1 MKKSYMK
8 NFISFFFICSI
19 WIILLVQFS
28 SAQDATENLL
38 EKVEVKFFL
47 NAEPTPESVGF
58 DYRKSYWKVEYE
70 LYLTDS
76 LTLEKIGR
84 CERDE
89 DYKLDCILKPP
100 KKVDEE
106 IKKTSIRIAKGKFK
120 KKPLSSESN
129 REVVIPINLSAEVI
143 DIFNKARTSDN
154 NPTFVLFVKGKTFTK
169 VLYEDKFGNEY
180 SNSYR
185 FKYNYSTSI
194 VRPLK
199 FYNKDKT
206 FRDFWN
212 VKTFGLSPTIS
223 RAEDCTIRVYPS
235 NF

>member
-1 MKKSYMK
+1 MK
-8 NFISFFFICSI
+8 NLISFFFICSI
-19 WIILLVQFS
+19 WIILLTQFS
-28 SAQDATENLL
+28 LAQDATENLL

-47 NAEPTPESVGF
+47 NADPTPESVGF
-58 DYRKSYWKVEYE
+58 DYRKSYWKLEYQ

-84 CERDE
+84 CKRDE
-89 DYKLDCILKPP
+89 DYKLDCILASPI
-100 KKVDEE
+100 KVDEQ

-120 KKPLSSESN
+120 KKPLLPDSS
-129 REVVIPINLSAEVI
+129 REITIPIQLSAEVI
-143 DIFNKARTSDN
+143 DIFNKARTSEN
-154 NPTFVLFVKGKTFTK
+154 NPTFVLFVKGKIFTK
-169 VLYEDKFGNEY
+169 VLYKAGFGNEY
-180 SNSYR
+180 SNSFR
-185 FKYNYSTSI
+185 FKDEYSTSI

-212 VKTFGLSPTIS
+212 IKTFGISPTIF
-223 RAEDCTIRVYPS
+223 RAENCTIRVAPS

>member
-1 MKKSYMK
+1 MKKLT
-8 NFISFFFICSI
+8 SFFFVGSI

-28 SAQDATENLL
+28 SAKDATENLL
-38 EKVEVKFFL
+38 EKVEVKFSLFSD
-47 NAEPTPESVGF
+47 PTPESVGF
-58 DYRKSYWKVEYE
+58 DYRKSYWKVEYQ

-84 CERDE
+84 CERNDN
-89 DYKLDCILKPP
+89 YKLDCILNPP
-100 KKVDEE
+100 QKVDEE
-106 IKKTSIRIAKGKFK
+106 IKKSSIRIAKGKFK

-129 REVVIPINLSAEVI
+129 REVTIPIKLSAEVV
-143 DIFNKARTSDN
+143 DIFNKARTYDN

-169 VLYEDKFGNEY
+169 VVYEAKFGNEY

-185 FKYNYSTSI
+185 FKNNYSTSI

-206 FRDFWN
+206 FRDYWN
-212 VKTFGLSPTIS
+212 VKTFGLSHTIS

>member
-1 MKKSYMK
+1 MK

-38 EKVEVKFFL
+38 EKIDVKFIL
-47 NAEPTPESVGF
+47 NVEPTPESVGF
-58 DYRKSYWKVEYE
+58 DYRKSYWKVEYQ

-76 LTLEKIGR
+76 QALEKLGR
-84 CERDE
+84 CKRDE
-89 DYKLDCILKPP
+89 NYRLDCPLNPT
-100 KKVDEE
+100 KKVDED
-106 IKKTSIRIAKGKFK
+106 IRKTSIRIAKGKFK
-120 KKPLSSESN
+120 KKPLSSNSN
-129 REVVIPINLSAEVI
+129 REVTIPIQLSAEVI

-154 NPTFVLFVKGKTFTK
+154 NPTFVLFVKSKVFTG
-169 VLYEDKFGNEY
+169 VLYQAGFGNKL
-180 SNSYR
+180 SNNFR
-185 FKYNYSTSI
+185 FKNDYSTSI

-199 FYNKDKT
+199 IYNKDKT

-212 VKTFGLSPTIS
+212 VGTFGVSSTLV
-223 RAEDCTIRVYPS
+223 RAEDCTLRLYPF